1 MIQCPRMEKVILSS
15 YILEI
20 QNIFVHKSCSTIE
33 VIMEKVLESGNR
45 NKGKG
50 NGAGLAWESQSHCF
64 ADEFGIT
71 HAHSFGADTHTHDVF
86 ALIWLEFNISCN
98 LLYFI
103 VVSSCFQWE
112 PSVHNNLFLIRNQ
125 AYGSAGVSTIFLKN
139 CWVPLNNN

>member
-1 MIQCPRMEKVILSS
+1 MILCPRMEKAILSS

-20 QNIFVHKSCSTIE
+20 QNIFVHKSCSTSE

-50 NGAGLAWESQSHCF
+50 NGAGLAWESHSHCF

-71 HAHSFGADTHTHDVF
+71 HAHFFGTDTHTWRF
-86 ALIWLEFNISCN
+86 CPLIRIQYFVQFT
-98 LLYFI
+98 LLYRI
-103 VVSSCFQWE
+103 VSRCFWWE
-112 PSVHNNLFLIRNQ
+112 TKVHKNLFLIRNQ